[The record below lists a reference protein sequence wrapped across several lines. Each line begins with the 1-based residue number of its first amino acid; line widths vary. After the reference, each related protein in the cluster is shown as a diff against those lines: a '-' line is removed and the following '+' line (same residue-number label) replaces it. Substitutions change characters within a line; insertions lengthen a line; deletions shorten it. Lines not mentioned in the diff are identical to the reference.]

1 MDIYQKTNSEIKQ
14 FTQKQYFTT
23 EKFSNDGEKFRFVN
37 EPKMEAKEYKKLL
50 ETRKK
55 QIECVID
62 DHFNEVSSLNFQRFR
77 DEYNYEEKLE
87 FLFTE
92 QQLITQKDKE
102 RLRLNQLIQSFDMF
116 SSELYLQLKPIKTLM
131 EKHNFKF
138 KLTDEDIEDETED
151 EVDKSPSLKYGRK
164 GSLRRTPSV
173 VL

>member
-1 MDIYQKTNSEIKQ
+1 
-14 FTQKQYFTT
+14 
-23 EKFSNDGEKFRFVN
+23 
-37 EPKMEAKEYKKLL
+37 MEAKEYKKLL

-102 RLRLNQLIQSFDMF
+102 RLRLN
-116 SSELYLQLKPIKTLM
+116 
-131 EKHNFKF
+131 
-138 KLTDEDIEDETED
+138 
-151 EVDKSPSLKYGRK
+151 
-164 GSLRRTPSV
+164 
-173 VL
+173 